1 MSAYTPEDRTDH
13 PEVAAN
19 PIEANVP
26 NSAKTL
32 PTSRNTVLMLS
43 VAAGIAAIGA
53 VIMTKGMRSEVLAL
67 VLALAAVVLG
77 GIAVLMARGDA
88 RASAITP
95 GIVTIISAI
104 IMVVVIMD
112 LIEAD
117 DALETGNIPGT
128 TAQPAAPAGDA
139 AP

>member
-13 PEVAAN
+13 PDVAAN

-32 PTSRNTVLMLS
+32 PTSRNTVLLLS
-43 VAAGIAAIGA
+43 IAAGIAAVMA
-53 VIMTKGMRSEVLAL
+53 VVATKGMRSETLAL
-67 VLALAAVVLG
+67 VLALAAVAMG

-95 GIVTIISAI
+95 GIVTVMSAI
-104 IMVVVIMD
+104 ITVVVVMD
-112 LIEAD
+112 LAEAD
-117 DALETGNIPGT
+117 DALETGNVPGT
-128 TAQPAAPAGDA
+128 TAQPAQTNNPAP
-139 AP
+139 